1 MSNPFGML
9 DDLAKKATDA
19 LSDMAGIVQ
28 DQLAPR
34 VMGMIPGGLKGMIT
48 EFESKG
54 LGGIIR
60 SWVGTG
66 PNEPITA
73 AQVID
78 GLGRERVEKLA
89 GMVGVSVDTIAAQL
103 SKVLPGLV
111 DALTPDGTVPDA
123 PPSSPP
129 PPAPP
134 PATEL

>member
-1 MSNPFGML
+1 MTNPLNMF
-9 DDLAKKATDA
+9 DDLARKATDA
-19 LSDMAGIVQ
+19 ISDMAGLVQ
-28 DQLAPR
+28 DKIGPM
-34 VMGMIPGGLKGMIT
+34 VMGLIPGGLKGMVQ

-78 GLGRERVEKLA
+78 GFGRERVEKLA
-89 GMVGVSVDTIAAQL
+89 GMVGVSVDTVAAQL

-111 DALTPDGTVPDA
+111 DALTPDGKVPE
-123 PPSSPP
+123 SPP
-129 PPAPP
+129 EPPKA
-134 PATEL
+134 A